1 MLNFVNCRLVNIVA
15 HVMGDVF
22 PELRQHEVHIKDI
35 IKEEEESFGRTL
47 VKVKVTYEGM
57 QVSA

>member
-1 MLNFVNCRLVNIVA
+1 
-15 HVMGDVF
+15 MGDVF